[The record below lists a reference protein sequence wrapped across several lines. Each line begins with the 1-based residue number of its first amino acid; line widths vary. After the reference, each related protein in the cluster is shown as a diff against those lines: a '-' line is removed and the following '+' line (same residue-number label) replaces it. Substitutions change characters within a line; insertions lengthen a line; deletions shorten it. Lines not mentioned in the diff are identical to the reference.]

1 MPQTALEDTEVTETV
16 IGAPQQEQK
25 EEEEAQ
31 EDQEF
36 EIEIVDDTPE
46 EDQGREAMPEE
57 IVDNLEKDEL
67 DEYSKEKGK
76 QLKKVWNDERRAKE
90 AALRERDHATSLAKQ
105 AIEENKVL
113 KQHLSAGEQ
122 ALMDNSKSSAE
133 HELELAKK
141 VYKDAYDAGDAELVA
156 DATEQLASA
165 KMNLTNA
172 ETYIPQYSQE
182 TLQAQEYSVN
192 RESEQLISD
201 QQAPQVD
208 AKAIAWQERNKEWWG
223 VDRAMTSL
231 AFGTH
236 EYLVSQG
243 VDPTSDEYYKSI
255 DTEMRTRFPEKF
267 EQEAEETPSTNG
279 SGEQAQKN
287 CRFSCKT

>member
-1 MPQTALEDTEVTETV
+1 MPQTALEDTENNESV
-16 IGAPQQEQK
+16 IDAPQQK
-25 EEEEAQ
+25 ESSEL
-31 EDQEF
+31 

-57 IVDNLEKDEL
+57 IVENLEKDEL

-90 AALRERDHATSLAKQ
+90 AALKERDHAATLAKQ
-105 AIEENKVL
+105 ALEENKL
-113 KQHLSAGEQ
+113 LRQHLSEGEKV
-122 ALMDNSKSSAE
+122 LMDNSKSSAE
-133 HELELAKK
+133 HELALAKK
-141 VYKDAYDAGDAELVA
+141 TFKDAYDAGDADAVA
-156 DATEQLASA
+156 EASEKLAAA
-165 KMNLTNA
+165 KLNLQNA
-172 ETYIPQYSQE
+172 EAYTPQYSE
-182 TLQAQEYSVN
+182 EALQAQEDSVN
-192 RESEQLISD
+192 KESERLD
-201 QQAPQVD
+201 QYQQPQAD
-208 AKAIAWQERNKEWWG
+208 AKALAWQERNKSWWG

-236 EYLVSQG
+236 EQLVASG
-243 VDPTSDEYYKSI
+243 VDPTSDQYYESI
-255 DTEMRTRFPEKF
+255 DKEMRTRFPEKF